1 MDKKIKEQILAIR
14 ETGLCNMLNVK
25 DIQKLAFERE
35 FFELVLFLEDSR
47 KEYLSFILYGKES
60 K

>member
-14 ETGLCNMLNVK
+14 ETGLCNMLDIK
-25 DIQKLAFERE
+25 GIQKLAFERDY
-35 FFELVLFLEDSR
+35 FELVLFLEDSS
-47 KEYLSFILYGKES
+47 KEYLRFILYGKDS

>member
-1 MDKKIKEQILAIR
+1 MDKKIKEHILAIR
-14 ETGLCNMLNVK
+14 ETGQCNMLDVK
-25 DIQKLAFERE
+25 GIQKLAFERE
-35 FFELVLFLEDSR
+35 FFELVLFLEDSS

>member
-14 ETGLCNMLNVK
+14 ETGQCNMLDIK
-25 DIQKLAFERE
+25 GIQKLVFERDL
-35 FFELVLFLEDSR
+35 FELVLFLEDSS

>member
-14 ETGLCNMLNVK
+14 ETGLCNML
-25 DIQKLAFERE
+25 DIEGIQKLAFERDY
-35 FFELVLFLEDSR
+35 FELVLFLEDSS
-47 KEYLSFILYGKES
+47 KEYLRFILYGKDS